1 MLQLLYLCSKQSEL
15 GLFGPAIM
23 HLKSPV
29 EPTKILQ
36 QANIHFKP
44 GIVSKKDVAF
54 YKTQVL

>member
-1 MLQLLYLCSKQSEL
+1 MFYQSEL